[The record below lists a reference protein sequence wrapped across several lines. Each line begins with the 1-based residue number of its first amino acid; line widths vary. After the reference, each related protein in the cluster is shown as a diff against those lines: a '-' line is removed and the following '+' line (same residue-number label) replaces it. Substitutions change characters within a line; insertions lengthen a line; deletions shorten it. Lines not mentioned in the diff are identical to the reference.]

1 MNQTTTPIKE
11 IADDR
16 ANEKLRAYGELTKLR
31 ISVMVLF
38 TFCISGVLAA
48 GSGSIDL
55 LKLMYATVGMAL
67 MAFSGN
73 AMNMYLERYTDFMMA
88 RTSRRPLPQQR
99 LSATEVVTF
108 ATVCF
113 SVGTAVMI
121 SLVNWQAT
129 VAALLTWFLYVWV
142 YTPLKTRTWL
152 NTEVGVIPG
161 ALPILVGS
169 LAATETIPPII
180 WAFFGVLLLWQF
192 PHFMAIA
199 WMYRK
204 DYKDGGL
211 QMLTVVDPTGKRAG
225 RKAIVTCVILIAIS
239 LLPALLFRTWIH
251 GAVFLPAVLYLGY
264 LYLRD
269 SIKFANDRNDVIAR
283 KLLRTSII
291 YLPLYMMA
299 LVVASLA

>member
-161 ALPILVGS
+161 AMPILVGS

-211 QMLTVVDPTGKRAG
+211 QMLTVVDPTGRRAG

>member
-142 YTPLKTRTWL
+142 YTPLKL
-152 NTEVGVIPG
+152 
-161 ALPILVGS
+161 S
-169 LAATETIPPII
+169 L
-180 WAFFGVLLLWQF
+180 
-192 PHFMAIA
+192 
-199 WMYRK
+199 
-204 DYKDGGL
+204 
-211 QMLTVVDPTGKRAG
+211 
-225 RKAIVTCVILIAIS
+225 
-239 LLPALLFRTWIH
+239 IH
-251 GAVFLPAVLYLGY
+251 
-264 LYLRD
+264 
-269 SIKFANDRNDVIAR
+269 I
-283 KLLRTSII
+283 
-291 YLPLYMMA
+291 
-299 LVVASLA
+299 